1 MSALKFLRPNAGR
14 LLRVTAGLLL
24 LAAGMPFATLGGL
37 VMMMAGIFLA
47 VATLAEFRATRTS
60 TRRSD

>member
-1 MSALKFLRPNAGR
+1 MSVLKFLRPNAAR
-14 LLRVTAGLLL
+14 LLRVAAGLSL

-47 VATLAEFRATRTS
+47 VATLAEFRAART
-60 TRRSD
+60 